1 MNSTSFKTSNR
12 AATVRNLAFCALSIL
27 VMAIIAWFYFM
38 PNITQG
44 EILRQGDIVQGVAN
58 GQEYKAYMEQTGEK
72 SWWTNALFGGMP
84 TFQIAP
90 SYESTKWLG
99 WVQKV
104 YTLGFPQ
111 PVSLV
116 FMMMLGFFIF
126 MLACDCKWY
135 LALLG
140 AIAYAFSSYFFI
152 IIHAGHIWKVLTL
165 AYIPPT
171 LAGIVLAY
179 RGKYLAGAALAA
191 LFAALQLM
199 SNHVQMT
206 YYSAFIIVAL
216 VIGYLI
222 KAFADKKLKQWTIAT
237 LALALAAGLALA
249 ANAPNLFMTYKYS
262 QETMRG
268 GHSELTPLPADNADT
283 PAETPTSSGLT
294 KEYITQWS
302 YGVDETLTL
311 LVPNAKGGSSE
322 HALAEVDSD
331 QTENLGQLESQA
343 LAIFPDYF
351 GDQPFTSGPVYVG
364 IIIFALF
371 LLGCI
376 VVKGP
381 VKWALLAVT
390 ILTVMLSWGH
400 NFMGLTDF
408 FIDHFPMYNKF
419 RTISSILVVAELTM
433 PLLAVLA
440 LKEMFAR
447 DDFFTR
453 HRTAIFA
460 AFGVTAL
467 LCLALAIAPS
477 IMGGGVSDAEAS
489 RFNAATGGEMTIQQV
504 PDLIAAVAALRHG
517 LVAGD
522 AWRSLVF
529 LLLSAAVIFV
539 YMKMSRGTKADGRV
553 ALVTGSALAL
563 AVLVLADMY
572 LVNKRYLNEDDFVE
586 AESVEQVALQPRPA
600 DTEILRDTTM
610 NYRVLDLEN
619 FMRPDASF
627 FHKTVGG
634 YHAAKLTRYNDLIER
649 QLVNNNVQVLNML
662 NTKYII
668 SSADKYQ
675 QNPDALGN
683 AWFVDSLTYVDTPDK
698 EMAFLDRFN
707 AATSAVADAKF
718 KTALGEAVP
727 TQAGDTIY
735 ETSYAPNR
743 LTYRAHSANGGVAV
757 FSEIFFPWGWNVTI
771 DGKPAQ
777 LGRVN
782 YVLRALRVPAGD
794 HTIAMD
800 FHPTEIERN
809 DNLAKCAIAAIFAL
823 MLAAGAVYALRRRKP
838 APSTDA
844 NN

>member
-206 YYSAFIIVAL
+206 YYSAFIIAAL

-222 KAFADKKLKQWTIAT
+222 KAFADKKLKQWAIAT

-268 GHSELTPLPADNADT
+268 GHSELTTLPADNADT

-419 RTISSILVVAELTM
+419 RTVSSILVVAELTM

-453 HRTAIFA
+453 HRIAVYA

-522 AWRSLVF
+522 AWRSLLF
-529 LLLSAAVIFV
+529 LLLSAAVVFV

-553 ALVTGSALAL
+553 ALVTGSALTL

-668 SSADKYQ
+668 SGADKYQ

-698 EMAFLDRFN
+698 EMAFLNSFN

-718 KTALGEAVP
+718 KTALGDATP
-727 TQAGDTIY
+727 TQPGDTIY

-743 LTYRAHSANGGVAV
+743 LTYSAHSANGGVAV

-838 APSTDA
+838 SPSTDA

>member
-165 AYIPPT
+165 AYI
-171 LAGIVLAY
+171 
-179 RGKYLAGAALAA
+179 
-191 LFAALQLM
+191 
-199 SNHVQMT
+199 
-206 YYSAFIIVAL
+206 
-216 VIGYLI
+216 
-222 KAFADKKLKQWTIAT
+222 
-237 LALALAAGLALA
+237 LALAAGLALA